1 MRVVQTYMN
10 APEPIGLHAAARRE
24 AGAKRRHFYDRYD
37 LLLANWYL
45 LTDRIQHE
53 IEEVREDLHEELAG
67 WRPDQPEPDWT
78 AYADRVNTICREEGL
93 QLPVRSG

>member
-1 MRVVQTYMN
+1 MTY
-10 APEPIGLHAAARRE
+10 ITSTVYTRKAR
-24 AGAKRRHFYDRYD
+24 AKRRDFYDRYD

-45 LTDRIQHE
+45 LTNRLQQE

-78 AYADRVNTICREEGL
+78 AYADRVNTICRAEGF
-93 QLPVRSG
+93 QLPVRSR